1 MVRPPNRPSGRC
13 VILDNSN
20 LVVLDT
26 SVVLKWF
33 LKKDE
38 PYRENALQILN
49 DMTAGPREA
58 LIPDLLLYEVGN
70 RLRVDEDT
78 KLPQR
83 ADYLLSLWDL
93 PFLIIPIKKSLIHLA
108 LEYADRHQI
117 TYYDALFVVTAFT
130 TDCTLY
136 TADEKLLQKVSALPY
151 VRHLKDYAT

>member
-1 MVRPPNRPSGRC
+1 

-20 LVVLDT
+20 LIALDS

-38 PYRENALQILN
+38 PDRGIALQILE
-49 DMTAGPREA
+49 DFTSGSREA
-58 LIPDLLLYEVGN
+58 IIPDLLLYEVGN
-70 RLRVDEDT
+70 RLRLEKESRLSQKTD
-78 KLPQR
+78 R
-83 ADYLLSLWDL
+83 LLSLWDL
-93 PFLIIPIKKSLIHLA
+93 PFLIIPLKKSLIQLA

-117 TYYDALFVVTAFT
+117 TYYDALFVITAFT

-151 VRHLKDYAT
+151 VRPLKDYAA